1 MRIGQNIKKIKWLLQ
16 NQEKI
21 EAFLVEKD
29 KKSSKNDDFSFAGVP
44 DFQKEYVIELLKKE
58 K

>member
-1 MRIGQNIKKIKWLLQ
+1 MRIGQNIKKIKWFLQ

>member
-1 MRIGQNIKKIKWLLQ
+1 MRIGQNIKKIKWFLQ

-21 EAFLVEKD
+21 EKFLTEKAQ
-29 KKSSKNDDFSFAGVP
+29 KETKNDDFSFAGVP

>member
-1 MRIGQNIKKIKWLLQ
+1 MRIVQNIKKIKWFLQ
-16 NQEKI
+16 NQEEI
-21 EAFLVEKD
+21 EKFLAEKD
-29 KKSSKNDDFSFAGVP
+29 KKSDKNDDFSFAGVP

>member
-1 MRIGQNIKKIKWLLQ
+1 MRIGQVLKKIKWFLE

-29 KKSSKNDDFSFAGVP
+29 KKSGKNDDFSFAGVP
-44 DFQKEYVIELLKKE
+44 DFQKEHVLELLKRDE
-58 K
+58 